1 MFVKSPCIF
10 LDHSELGN
18 FKKNYFNSSMLRFLE
33 QFVIILPITAL
44 LLLAEVNVYKKNIF
58 PYSRTCRHEFC
69 YEKMDFYWM

>member
-1 MFVKSPCIF
+1 
-10 LDHSELGN
+10 
-18 FKKNYFNSSMLRFLE
+18 MLCFLE